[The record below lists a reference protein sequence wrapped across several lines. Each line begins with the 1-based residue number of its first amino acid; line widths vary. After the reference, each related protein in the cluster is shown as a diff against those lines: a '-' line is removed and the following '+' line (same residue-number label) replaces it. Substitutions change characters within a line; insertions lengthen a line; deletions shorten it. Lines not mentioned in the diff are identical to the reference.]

1 MKITYMIG
9 KHMLPTGKPPILF
22 RCEDCNRINVSG
34 HLARFFYQSRLD
46 TGDLEPSLQAYTDAI
61 NNHTVE
67 KLFDNKKIAKKVYKS
82 LCKCK
87 SKSNTNPQDASPQ
100 VNWRTAA
107 LQKTGRGA
115 GALLRTGGR
124 LLRLRKKKSG

>member
-1 MKITYMIG
+1 MKINYVIG
-9 KHMLPTGKPPILF
+9 KRVLPTGKPPILF

-34 HLARFFYQSRLD
+34 HLARYFYMTRLD
-46 TGDLEPSLQAYTDAI
+46 TGDLEQSLQIYTEAI
-61 NNHTVE
+61 NNHSVE
-67 KLFDNKKIAKKVYKS
+67 ALFNNKKIARKVYRS

-87 SKSNTNPQDASPQ
+87 VKSDGPEGIQT
-100 VNWRTAA
+100 NWRTAV

-124 LLRLRKKKSG
+124 LLRLRKKEPRP